1 MLPYWFRFAQCLKK
15 FYETRMRAHLLN
27 AGKYFVSLMIP
38 IFSTLHNHADFL
50 SLYVLFLGVSAIGA
64 MYSYVWDIYM
74 DWGLMRTTMKG
85 HFMLREKIL
94 YPSYFYYIAMAA
106 DLILRF
112 AWLVSL
118 YPASLISKFWGVYF

>member
-1 MLPYWFRFAQCLKK
+1 
-15 FYETRMRAHLLN
+15 
-27 AGKYFVSLMIP
+27 MIP
-38 IFSTLHNHADFL
+38 IFSTLHNDTDAESLFVIFL
-50 SLYVLFLGVSAIGA
+50 AVSAIGA

-74 DWGLMRTTMKG
+74 DWGLMRTKKKG

-94 YPSYFYYIAMAA
+94 YPSYFYYIAMIT

-118 YPASLISKFWGVYF
+118 YPASFVSKLWGVYF